1 MSLEDEKKDKNEK
14 SEEYFLS
21 EGKASQVEEAQYKYG
36 NPPEKKQGEYT
47 LEDYYA
53 LPDERRVELIDGVIY
68 DMSASTPL
76 HQLIGG
82 EIYSVI
88 RKFIEK
94 KGGSCIPFFAPVDV
108 RLNCDDKTMVQP
120 DVLIL
125 CDDAKKTKRYIMG
138 APDFCLEVIS
148 ESTRRKD
155 YIKKLQKYTD
165 AGVKEYWII
174 DHFRKVLLVYHWKD
188 DYAPHMYPLQGKVG
202 LMLYNNELQMDL
214 DAIADLIEKDEK
226 SPD

>member
-1 MSLEDEKKDKNEK
+1 MHLDESEKKNQNEK
-14 SEEYFLS
+14 DVEYSFL
-21 EGKASQVEEAQYKYG
+21 EGEATWVEEAQYKYE

-68 DMSASTPL
+68 DMSAPTLL

-82 EIYSVI
+82 KVYVMIQS
-88 RKFIEK
+88 FIEK
-94 KGGSCIPFFAPVDV
+94 KGGNCLPFYAPVDV
-108 RLNCDDKTMVQP
+108 RLDCDDKTMVQP

-174 DHFRKVLLVYHWKD
+174 DPFQKILLVYHWKD

-202 LMLYNNELQMDL
+202 LALYDDELLIDL
-214 DAIADLIEKDEK
+214 DTIADLIVDDL
-226 SPD
+226 P